1 MLGFQG
7 TESVVFSDAVSENVV
22 TVTTQPA
29 EGDTDQL
36 ELPRSMLGAEGKLCI
51 KQGLTLRKNSFAEQ
65 G

>member
-36 ELPRSMLGAEGKLCI
+36 DLPRSILGAEGKLCI
-51 KQGLTLRKNSFAEQ
+51 GQGLTLRKKI
-65 G
+65 